1 VKALDLFSCIGGHSI
16 GLAAAG
22 IETIAFCEKDEWR
35 REILAM
41 HFPGIE
47 IYDDVD
53 TTPALPADIY
63 VGGPPCQGTSV
74 AAAIHGTRDGRTL
87 WPSMLRL
94 VSEGSP
100 EWVVVE
106 QPPGNEEWE
115 SQVQGSLEDL
125 GYRVSWHNVEASSF
139 GLLCRRRRR
148 YAIACRDEA
157 RLALAGRSLASAI
170 EQAERTSSQRNA
182 RCVSVPRDLR
192 VGHGVPAGVVGITKE
207 TSGRVRRIKAI
218 GDSNPPVMME
228 AVGRAIVAASTLTEQ
243 HRQED

>member
-1 VKALDLFSCIGGHSI
+1 MRALDLFSCIGGHSI

-35 REILAM
+35 REIIAR
-41 HFPGIE
+41 HFPGID

-53 TTPALPADIY
+53 TTPAIPADIY

-74 AAAIHGTRDGRTL
+74 GAAIQGTRDGRTL

-94 VSEGSP
+94 VSKGSP
-100 EWVVVE
+100 AWVVVE
-106 QPPGNEEWE
+106 QPPGNARWE
-115 SQVQGSLEDL
+115 DQVQGGLEAL

-148 YAIACRDEA
+148 YAIACRDGE
-157 RLALAGRSLASAI
+157 RLEIAGRSLASQI
-170 EQAERTSSQRNA
+170 EQAERTSSERNA
-182 RCVSVPRDLR
+182 RSVSVPRDLR
-192 VGHGVPAGVVGITKE
+192 VGHGVPAGVVGITAEKSE
-207 TSGRVRRIKAI
+207 RVRRIRAI

-228 AVGRAIVAASTLTEQ
+228 AIGRALACAHTP
-243 HRQED
+243 QERS